1 LSLQWIHH
9 GEANRIREE
18 VVRPRLKAFD
28 DDAEIAN
35 MLDDTHQAQF
45 AEGRDKEE
53 MEATADAFYLM

>member
-1 LSLQWIHH
+1 
-9 GEANRIREE
+9 